1 MHPFTSF
8 CLYVAARI
16 FLHAYKKRPQ
26 EQQIRDKLNF
36 LMTAM
41 QALRKKNPLAES
53 FLAQL
58 TVDIDGSGL
67 ENPCGTRKYRFPGM
81 KVLVKCFL
89 GLFRSNIG

>member
-1 MHPFTSF
+1 MNPFTSF

-26 EQQIRDKLNF
+26 EQQVRDKLNF

-67 ENPCGTRKYRFPGM
+67 ETPGIIHKYHFPG
-81 KVLVKCFL
+81 KKAGVKCFL
-89 GLFRSNIG
+89 RPFRWNIG

>member
-1 MHPFTSF
+1 MNPFTSF

-16 FLHAYKKRPQ
+16 YVHAYKKRPQ

-53 FLAQL
+53 FLTQL
-58 TVDIDGSGL
+58 TVDLDGSGL
-67 ENPCGTRKYRFPGM
+67 ENPCTSAKFRFAARKTM
-81 KVLVKCFL
+81 VS
-89 GLFRSNIG
+89 RSRTV

>member
-16 FLHAYKKRPQ
+16 FLHAYKKRPH

-41 QALRKKNPLAES
+41 QALQRKNPLAES

-58 TVDIDGSGL
+58 TVDIDASGL
-67 ENPCGTRKYRFPGM
+67 EIPCSTPNYRLARKG
-81 KVLVKCFL
+81 VLVKRFL
-89 GLFRSNIG
+89 GLF